1 MDNFWITKNGDDVV
15 ITRTSEGLDESI
27 RLPHKIF
34 QEVVEEL
41 KSYPDAE
48 GYPIQLEVKTDMLEI
63 PYEDFLRLASAL
75 TAN

>member
-1 MDNFWITKNGDDVV
+1 MEKFWITKNGDDVV
-15 ITRTSEGLDESI
+15 ITRTSEGVDESI

-34 QEVVEEL
+34 QEVAEEL

-48 GYPIQLEVKTDMLEI
+48 GYPIQLEVKTGMLEI